1 MQQAKNTVGWL
12 AFITCIVMGVY
23 LLLPAKEKDDGDQE
37 ITQLALQHFNDS
49 ILVESY
55 RALYLEGKEVN
66 MRLQVEKGQIEIEK
80 NRYEAQLKN
89 SSTGYKEK
97 KQLKDTASA
106 IVICDSI
113 VYTYLPQYFE
123 TENGL
128 SNINDSILLSNDD
141 YFKKLYEAGDSIAF
155 RLDTVGKQSI
165 EEKKENIK
173 LKAENKTQK
182 RRVLRAGFFGAAI
195 GIILTLLSGLL

>member
-23 LLLPAKEKDDGDQE
+23 LRLPAIEKDDGDQE

-141 YFKKLYEAGDSIAF
+141 YLKKLYEAGDSIAI
-155 RLDTVGKQSI
+155 RLDTVGKQ
-165 EEKKENIK
+165 
-173 LKAENKTQK
+173 
-182 RRVLRAGFFGAAI
+182 
-195 GIILTLLSGLL
+195 